1 MRQRVLGLV
10 DALRGHEVPVSVAES
25 LDAIAA
31 VAVAG
36 VERDVLR
43 EALATTLV
51 KDEHERPTS
60 DPRDRPRPPERRRD
74 RAAEREGRPAADREQ
89 GRTAERDHDAPAQRE
104 HVAPPEAD
112 APRVATAGA
121 GARSSKARRRA
132 LLRRP
137 LHAL

>member
-31 VAVAG
+31 VAIAG

-51 KDEHERPTS
+51 KDEHDRPTFDELFEEAFPLVRAARGARRAKEARAGGGASSDVRARGASGGGGERSGGASTS
-60 DPRDRPRPPERRRD
+60 DPRDRPR
-74 RAAEREGRPAADREQ
+74 
-89 GRTAERDHDAPAQRE
+89 
-104 HVAPPEAD
+104 
-112 APRVATAGA
+112 
-121 GARSSKARRRA
+121 
-132 LLRRP
+132 
-137 LHAL
+137 